1 MTEIHTVNQ
10 DDIRNKLSKISEA
23 IENMPYSGEYL
34 ALAVIL
40 IDKNGKSLE
49 FTITDNDRP
58 YLLDLILDTMDKQ
71 IKENRK
77 EITPNTT
84 VEEVT
89 K

>member
-77 EITPNTT
+77 EIIPNTT